1 MLYVPSV
8 RRERTPC
15 PNVRSIDVNS
25 SNEPPSRRATLALAG
40 QFTSVACATERRVNS
55 DDWTSLFD
63 GKTLDGWHKNP
74 EKIGHGTGGRWAVE
88 DGAITGEQD
97 PPGSGNGG
105 ILLTDQKF
113 GDFELLI
120 DMKPDWGVCSGL
132 FLRANDRG
140 QCLQMM
146 VDYHDNGNVGHL
158 YGEGTGGF
166 NTRCFDING
175 KYDGERLVGLQTAKE
190 LSAADTGL
198 VSSCL
203 PDEWLNAWKID
214 DWNTA
219 KVRCVGVD
227 PKITTWINGVQV
239 CEFDGTTSTNEG
251 YNNAKERIRNDLG
264 RAGHIAV
271 QVHGGGGWPKGA
283 KCRWRNIKIRTLT

>member
-1 MLYVPSV
+1 MTQMPTN
-8 RRERTPC
+8 RRNFIKQTGAAA
-15 PNVRSIDVNS
+15 
-25 SNEPPSRRATLALAG
+25 ATLTLAS
-40 QFTSVACATERRVNS
+40 QFAPRAWAAVSQDKT
-55 DDWTSLFD
+55 DKDGWKLLFD
-63 GKTLDGWHKNP
+63 GKTLKGWHKNP
-74 EKIGHGTGGRWAVE
+74 TKIGHGTGGRWTVE
-88 DGAITGEQD
+88 DSAITGEQD

-105 ILLTDQKF
+105 ILLTDEKF

-132 FLRANDRG
+132 FLRGNDKG
-140 QCLQMM
+140 QCFQMM

-175 KYDGERLVGLQTAKE
+175 KYDDAKKLIGLQTAKE
-190 LSAADTGL
+190 KTAAEVGA

-203 PDEWLNAWKID
+203 PAEWLKAWKIN

-227 PKITTWINGVQV
+227 PKITTWINRVKV
-239 CEFDGTTSTNEG
+239 CEFDGTSSTNEG
-251 YNNAKERIRNDLG
+251 YNKQKEKIRKDLG
-264 RAGHIAV
+264 RKGSIAV
-271 QVHGGGGWPKGA
+271 QVHGGKGWPNGA
-283 KCRWRNIKIRTLT
+283 KCRWKNIKIRKITQD